1 MMKVLHLFQ
10 EPQVQRFISLGGGE
24 GLGEN
29 SIQKGSVDAG
39 RREREKVER
48 KLPQS
53 LRSFP
58 KGVMQQVAPCPGKWS
73 HLKTPLS

>member
-39 RREREKVER
+39 RREREKVGR
-48 KLPQS
+48 KPPILDKFPQGS
-53 LRSFP
+53 NAAGGPMSR
-58 KGVMQQVAPCPGKWS
+58 
-73 HLKTPLS
+73 